1 MTCEEA
7 LRKLYEV
14 IDKEASEIDR
24 KEVEAHLEHCKSCMA
39 RYQFEAMF
47 KTFVVEKAASPS
59 KKELLKDK
67 IVAQIDHFQENP
79 GHSGKGESFLSNPFR
94 YRSVL
99 VAAAA
104 ALVICILAA
113 FATSSFYRHRTFI
126 YPFEK
131 SHMAIHHM
139 DVDNL
144 PHNTEEIGHFISSD
158 MHLAVNDN
166 DNSGYRLIG
175 CCFDEVQGHK
185 FAHLRYNNGDT
196 NVSLFVGSR
205 DGVNL
210 PDFDR
215 KISADSMEYFTR
227 DCRECQVAYWT
238 MGDAV
243 VIAVTENKNAELTKF
258 IPAMAAI

>member
-24 KEVEAHLEHCKSCMA
+24 QEVEEHLEHCKSCMA

-59 KKELLKDK
+59 KKELLKEK
-67 IVAQIDHFQENP
+67 IVAQIGYLKENP
-79 GHSGKGESFLSNPFR
+79 GPSGKGESFLSNPFR

-113 FATSSFYRHRTFI
+113 FATSEFYRHRTFI

-139 DVDNL
+139 DINNL
-144 PHNTEEIGHFISSD
+144 PHNTDEVGRFISSD
-158 MHLAVNDN
+158 MHLAVNEN
-166 DNSGYRLIG
+166 DSDYKLIG
-175 CCFDEVQGHK
+175 CCFDEVQGQK
-185 FAHLRYNNGDT
+185 FAHLRYNNGET
-196 NVSLFVGSR
+196 NVSLFVGSH

-210 PDFDR
+210 PDFER
-215 KISADSMEYFTR
+215 KMYANVEYFTR
-227 DCRECQVAYWT
+227 DCKECKVAYWNL
-238 MGDAV
+238 GDAL
-243 VIAVTENKNAELTKF
+243 VIAVTENKDAELTKF
-258 IPAMAAI
+258 IPAMAAN